1 MDSLLSVSDSAFI
14 FLLGLILPLPESKPD
29 MDEKAAHRVPRRRA
43 LFALLRLLALAVGLL
58 GLLRGIFTGIGSPT
72 HTEALLLLTALY
84 SFLILLV
91 QRSERNRRVATAL
104 FMGFCAAVVSRYAA
118 FRDYDS
124 EGKWAVYIAL
134 LLNYGF
140 WWAVGR
146 HYPPADSSEIEVWGM
161 EE

>member
-1 MDSLLSVSDSAFI
+1 MDSLFSVSDSVFV
-14 FLLGLILPLPESKPD
+14 FLLGLILPLPEPKPD
-29 MDEKAAHRVPRRRA
+29 IEEKAARSFTRRRA
-43 LFALLRLLALAVGLL
+43 LFALLKLACWVIGGL
-58 GLLRGIFTGIGSPT
+58 GLLIGIFTGMGSPDNT
-72 HTEALLLLTALY
+72 GALLLMTGLY

-91 QRSERNRRVATAL
+91 QRSERYRRVATLL
-104 FMGFCAAVVSRYAA
+104 FMGFCAALVSRYAA
-118 FRDYDS
+118 FRDYDA
-124 EGKWAVYIAL
+124 EGKWAVYMAL

>member
-14 FLLGLILPLPESKPD
+14 FLLGLILPLPELKPD
-29 MDEKAAHRVPRRRA
+29 MEEKATRRLTRRRA
-43 LFALLRLLALAVGLL
+43 LFALLRVACLLVGLW
-58 GLLRGIFTGIGSPT
+58 GLLLGIFAGIGSPDNT
-72 HTEALLLLTALY
+72 GALLLLTTLY
-84 SFLILLV
+84 SFLFLLV
-91 QRSERNRRVATAL
+91 QRSERNRRVATSL

-134 LLNYGF
+134 LLNYLF